1 MESLALNTHTPT
13 TQPTTEALGIKM
25 AHWAAEKK
33 AINLRLYSV
42 REHCSYADHV
52 LICSGTSDRHVIA
65 IADFLRE
72 QSKKQEG
79 VLPLGVEGVQQG
91 QWALLDFGEVIA
103 HVFYDPVRDYYELD
117 RMWGHADQ
125 VEIEGVTV
133 SADSLEKSLSDDD
146 DDDE

>member
-1 MESLALNTHTPT
+1 MESLALNTQTLPNN
-13 TQPTTEALGIKM
+13 PPTEALGIKM

-33 AINLRLYSV
+33 AVNLRLYSV

-52 LICSGTSDRHVIA
+52 LICSGTSDRHVVA

-72 QSKKQEG
+72 QSKKSG
-79 VLPLGVEGVQQG
+79 VLPLGVEGIQQG

-125 VEIEGVTV
+125 VEIEGVTA
-133 SADSLEKSLSDDD
+133 SASTLADSLNAAE

>member
-1 MESLALNTHTPT
+1 
-13 TQPTTEALGIKM
+13 M

-33 AINLRLYSV
+33 AVNLRLYSV

-65 IADFLRE
+65 IADYLRE
-72 QSKKQEG
+72 QSKKSG
-79 VLPLGVEGVQQG
+79 VLPLGVEGIQQG
-91 QWALLDFGEVIA
+91 QWVLLDFGEVIA

-125 VEIEGVTV
+125 VEIEGVTA
-133 SADSLEKSLSDDD
+133 SASTLADSLNASED